1 MTKNNKI
8 NLANLFAVEKTYKL
22 NKMKAKA
29 IVNFSNNTLV
39 IEKNDRV
46 IFKEN
51 LNNYTNANGLN
62 MQGYIEKII
71 NNITLKE
78 MNEMEVA

>member
-1 MTKNNKI
+1 MKKNNKI
-8 NLANLFAVEKTYKL
+8 NLANLFVVEKTYKL

-62 MQGYIEKII
+62 MEGYIEKII
-71 NNITLKE
+71 NNLTLKE

>member
-8 NLANLFAVEKTYKL
+8 NLANLFTAEKIYKL

-39 IEKNDRV
+39 IEKNNRV
-46 IFKEN
+46 IFKES

-71 NNITLKE
+71 NNLTLKE
-78 MNEMEVA
+78 INEMEIA

>member
-8 NLANLFAVEKTYKL
+8 NLANLFTVEKTYKL

-39 IEKNDRV
+39 IEKNNRV
-46 IFKEN
+46 IFKES

-71 NNITLKE
+71 NNLTLKE
-78 MNEMEVA
+78 INEMEIA